1 MALSPDGKQLAYV
14 TEITGREEIW
24 VRAYPSGAPVRV
36 SANGGVEP
44 LWARDGREL
53 FYREGRRM
61 MAARVDIAA
70 GVVQPP
76 VALFE
81 GLYIRNGQPPSYD
94 ITADGR
100 FLLIKPVGEVSA
112 PITAVLN
119 WAQALTP
126 PASAR

>member
-1 MALSPDGKQLAYV
+1 
-14 TEITGREEIW
+14 
-24 VRAYPSGAPVRV
+24 
-36 SANGGVEP
+36 
-44 LWARDGREL
+44 
-53 FYREGRRM
+53 M

-112 PITAVLN
+112 PVTAVLN
-119 WAQALTP
+119 WAQALAS